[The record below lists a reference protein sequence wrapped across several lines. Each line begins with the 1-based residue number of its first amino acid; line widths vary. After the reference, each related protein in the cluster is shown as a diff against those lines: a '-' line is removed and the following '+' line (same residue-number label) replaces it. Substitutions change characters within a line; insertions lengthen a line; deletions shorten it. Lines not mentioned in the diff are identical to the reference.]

1 MRHLERTHHPRRRS
15 ERSDLPDS
23 RHFEVQKR
31 DETGLIASVIFST
44 ERQALAFAD
53 ALAHLMAKTGE
64 QGSVQVVWPRP
75 HALGG

>member
-1 MRHLERTHHPRRRS
+1 MRHRDKTSNPRRSRLRTDLWDS
-15 ERSDLPDS
+15 E
-23 RHFEVQKR
+23 HYEVQKR

-75 HALGG
+75 HVIGG